1 MGKHTKKVGITGKY
15 GTRYGASVRK
25 QVKKMEISQ
34 HAKFTCVF
42 CGKVRTAHTHT
53 ATHQWARRTS
63 AARAAAGA
71 LGPAQLDPHPRTTPC
86 QPPCCP
92 LAEHET
98 ELERRGGAGLESG
111 GYAL

>member
-63 AARAAAGA
+63 AARAAAGS
-71 LGPAQLDPHPRTTPC
+71 LGPAQLDP
-86 QPPCCP
+86 PPSNYP
-92 LAEHET
+92 VPAAVLPT
-98 ELERRGGAGLESG
+98 RRA
-111 GYAL
+111 